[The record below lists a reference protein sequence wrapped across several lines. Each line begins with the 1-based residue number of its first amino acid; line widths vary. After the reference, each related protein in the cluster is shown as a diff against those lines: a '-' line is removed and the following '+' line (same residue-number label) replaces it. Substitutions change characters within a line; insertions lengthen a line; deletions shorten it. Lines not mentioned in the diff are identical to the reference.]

1 MSQKKLLKSDDEED
15 AEIAEAEMMNEMAAV
30 EVLDAEERF
39 QNEGN
44 MEMDTERF
52 GQQQSGQQKPGEV
65 GERPVSQARVRNHSL
80 LDSIKLPTD
89 LGRFAS

>member
-1 MSQKKLLKSDDEED
+1 MESDDEEE

-52 GQQQSGQQKPGEV
+52 GQQQSGQQKTGAV
-65 GERPVSQARVRNHSL
+65 GERPASQARVSNNHSL
-80 LDSIKLPTD
+80 LSSYQRT
-89 LGRFAS
+89 

>member
-1 MSQKKLLKSDDEED
+1 MYLSILYNLSETEIKLLNSDDEEE

-52 GQQQSGQQKPGEV
+52 GQQQSAQKTG
-65 GERPVSQARVRNHSL
+65 GFAERPSSQARVGNNRQ
-80 LDSIKLPTD
+80 SIVRTM
-89 LGRFAS
+89 